1 MSLFLDKKYVSLI
14 SPKLERFQQKSD
26 YVWTFRCTQCGDSKK
41 NKFKTRGYFY
51 RKKSNLS
58 FTCHNC
64 HASMSLG
71 NFIKTL
77 DPHLFQEYQMER
89 YKEESHGN
97 VAKPD
102 FTLAKT
108 KPVFAKKAIKNL
120 PDIQSLSSDHKAK
133 VYVLGRKIP
142 EKFHTSLYYAEDFV
156 KFVAETFPNYDVTR
170 LQTSDER
177 LVIPFFDEAKN
188 LLGVQ
193 GRSLDKEAK
202 IRYITIKSDET
213 SPKLFGLDRLD
224 KTKSIIVTEGP
235 IDSLFI
241 DNAVATMDAAL
252 YKIVDMLGDLDY
264 VFVPDIQPRNP
275 EVVKSISRCIKTGKK
290 VCIWPKSLTY
300 KDINDMV
307 LAGIDVMKII
317 SENTFDG
324 LRAKL
329 EFEMWRKV

>member
-1 MSLFLDKKYVSLI
+1 
-14 SPKLERFQQKSD
+14 
-26 YVWTFRCTQCGDSKK
+26 
-41 NKFKTRGYFY
+41 
-51 RKKSNLS
+51 
-58 FTCHNC
+58 
-64 HASMSLG
+64 MSLG

-97 VAKPD
+97 VSKPD

-108 KPVFAKKAIKNL
+108 KPVFAKKAITL
-120 PDIQSLSSDHKAK
+120 PDIQSLSNDHKAK

-142 EKFHTSLYYAEDFV
+142 EKFHKSLYYAEDFV

-193 GRSLDKEAK
+193 GRSLDKNAK
-202 IRYITIKSDET
+202 VRYITIKSDET

-264 VFVPDIQPRNP
+264 VFLYDNERRNKD
-275 EVVKSISRCIKTGKK
+275 VLRCMSKTIEMSQK
-290 VCIWPKSLTY
+290 VCIWPKSLTH